1 MVKICSYEY
10 PKENEIDYQNFYV
23 NYPYNLHDF
32 QKWSIQAIVTGN
44 HLLVCCPTGSGKTF
58 SGEFALSYFHNKGKK
73 TIYTTPIKALSN
85 EKFYNFTEKY
95 PHISIGLITGDI
107 KTNPDADILIMT
119 TEILLNKLYQIRSNS
134 VSNSSVSFDMDII
147 NDLGCVVF
155 DEIHMINDENRG
167 SVWEQS
173 IMMMP
178 EHVQMVGLSATLY
191 QPENFASWMENKDN
205 MLLQNDNHKEV
216 YLTRKLKRAVPLT
229 HYSFITTNSGI
240 FKTIKDKQVQD
251 EIKTYVNQTHILQN
265 HNGQFNEVE
274 YNKMKKML
282 TLFEKHKIFIKRQH
296 VLNKLCEHLVNKE
309 MLPALCYVFSR
320 KQLEK
325 CAHEITT
332 NLLEFDSK
340 IPYTVDHECEQIIRK
355 LPNYQEYLNLPE
367 YINVVEL
374 LRKGIGIHHAGM
386 MPILRE
392 MTEIM
397 FAKGFVKL
405 LFCTETMSV
414 GINLP
419 VKTTIFT
426 DVNKFNGTNL
436 RILHGHEYTQAA
448 GRAGRLGLDSV
459 GHVIHL
465 NNLFRNVNIISYK
478 NMMKGDPQKLV
489 SKFKIS
495 YNLLLNLVDI
505 KNHDFTQF
513 VNKSM
518 IKENVNE
525 SINTVLLE
533 KQEIE
538 NKITQKQQSSCY
550 LKTPVNLI
558 KKYIELSKNRL
569 RSVNKKRKQIER
581 EMSSL
586 KAEYMSIEMD
596 AREYNIIYELKDQVL
611 DIDNEI
617 NSISNYLNNG
627 VNSVIKLLQ
636 NEGFIEVENDVFKL
650 TTKGQIAN
658 HLNEVHCLVFAEL
671 IENNVITKLNS
682 TELIMVFSCF
692 TNVNVPEDKRTINND
707 YKNLDLVCLKSNLD
721 KYMDI
726 ESYSNFKTGM
736 DYKMHY
742 DLMSYMV
749 DWIEAESEEDCK
761 MILQR
766 VEQEKDIFLG
776 DFIKAL
782 LKINNIV
789 FEMETIA
796 QIIGNIPFLHEL
808 NKIRSLTLKYVVT
821 NQSLY
826 V

>member
-10 PKENEIDYQNFYV
+10 PKENESDYQNFYV

-32 QKWSIQAIVTGN
+32 QKWSIQTIVTGN

-85 EKFYNFTEKY
+85 EKFHNFTEKY

-167 SVWEQS
+167 SVWEQC

-191 QPENFASWMENKDN
+191 QPENFASWMENKGN
-205 MLLQNDNHKEV
+205 LLQNDNHKEV
-216 YLTRKLKRAVPLT
+216 YLTRKLKRSVPLT

-240 FKTIKDKQVQD
+240 FKAIKDKQVQD
-251 EIKTYVNQTHILQN
+251 EIKSYVNQSHILQN
-265 HNGQFNEVE
+265 HNGQFNEIE

-282 TLFEKHKIFIKRQH
+282 SLFENHKIFIKRQH

-355 LPNYQEYLNLPE
+355 LPNHQEYLNLPE

-538 NKITQKQQSSCY
+538 NKIIQKQQSSCY
-550 LKTPVNLI
+550 LKTPVNHI
-558 KKYIELSKNRL
+558 EKYIELSKNRL

-596 AREYNIIYELKDQVL
+596 AREHNIIYELKDQVL
-611 DIDNEI
+611 DLDNEI

-636 NEGFIEVENDVFKL
+636 NEGFIEVDNDVFKL

-671 IENNVITKLNS
+671 IENNVVTKLNS

-742 DLMSYMV
+742 DLMPYMV
-749 DWIEAESEEDCK
+749 DWIEAETEEDCK
-761 MILQR
+761 IILQR
-766 VEQEKDIFLG
+766 AEQEKDIFLG

-796 QIIGNIPFLHEL
+796 QMIGNIPFLHEL

>member
-10 PKENEIDYQNFYV
+10 PKENESDYQNFYV

-32 QKWSIQAIVTGN
+32 QKWSIQSIVTGN

-73 TIYTTPIKALSN
+73 SIYTTPIKALSN
-85 EKFYNFTEKY
+85 EKFHNFTEKY
-95 PHISIGLITGDI
+95 PQISIGLITGDI

-119 TEILLNKLYQIRSNS
+119 TEILLNKLYQIRSNT
-134 VSNSSVSFDMDII
+134 VTNSSVSFDMDIL

-167 SVWEQS
+167 SVWEQC

-191 QPENFASWMENKDN
+191 QPENFALWMENKGN
-205 MLLQNDNHKEV
+205 LLQNDNHKEV

-251 EIKTYVNQTHILQN
+251 EIKAYVNHTHILQN

-282 TLFEKHKIFIKRQH
+282 ALFEKHKIFIKRQH
-296 VLNKLCEHLVNKE
+296 VLNMLCKHLVNKE

-340 IPYTVDHECEQIIRK
+340 NPYTVDRECEQIIRK

-397 FAKGFVKL
+397 FARGFVKL

-426 DVNKFNGTNL
+426 DVNKFNGTHL

-505 KNHDFTQF
+505 KNQDFAQF

-525 SINTVLLE
+525 SINSVLLE

-550 LKTPVNLI
+550 LKTPISLI
-558 KKYIELSKNRL
+558 EQYIEMSKNRL
-569 RSVNKKRKQIER
+569 SSVNKKRKQIER

-586 KAEYMSIEMD
+586 KAENISIEMD
-596 AREYNIIYELKDQVL
+596 AKDYNIIFELKEKKLVL
-611 DIDNEI
+611 ENEI

-627 VNSVIKLLQ
+627 VNYVIKLLQ
-636 NEGFIEVENDVFKL
+636 NERFIEVENDEFKL

-671 IENNVITKLNS
+671 IENNVLTNLNA

-692 TNVNVPEDKRTINND
+692 TNVNVPEDKRSINND
-707 YKNLDLVCLKSNLD
+707 YKNLDLVCLKSNFD
-721 KYMDI
+721 KYMEI

-742 DLMSYMV
+742 DLMPYMEE
-749 DWIEAESEEDCK
+749 WIDAKSEEDCK

-766 VEQEKDIFLG
+766 AEQEKDIFLG

-796 QIIGNIPFLHEL
+796 QIIGNIPFLYEL
-808 NKIRSLTLKYVVT
+808 NQIRSLTLKYVVT

>member
-1 MVKICSYEY
+1 MVKICPYKY
-10 PKENEIDYQNFYV
+10 PIKNESNYQNFYV

-58 SGEFALSYFHNKGKK
+58 SGEFALSYFYNKGKK

-85 EKFYNFTEKY
+85 EKFHNFTEKY

-119 TEILLNKLYQIRSNS
+119 TEILLNKLYQIQSNS

-167 SVWEQS
+167 SVWEQC

-178 EHVQMVGLSATLY
+178 EHVQIVGLSATLY
-191 QPENFASWMENKDN
+191 QPENFALWMENKGN
-205 MLLQNDNHKEV
+205 FSQNNNHKEV

-251 EIKTYVNQTHILQN
+251 EIKSYVNQTHILLN

-355 LPNYQEYLNLPE
+355 LPNFQEYLNLPE

-426 DVNKFNGTNL
+426 DVNKFNGTSL

-505 KNHDFTQF
+505 KNYDFTQF

-550 LKTPVNLI
+550 LKTPVNHI
-558 KKYIELSKNRL
+558 EKYIELSKNRL

-581 EMSSL
+581 EMNSL

-596 AREYNIIYELKDQVL
+596 AREYNIIYQLKDQVL
-611 DIDNEI
+611 VIDNEL
-617 NSISNYLNNG
+617 NSISNYLING
-627 VNSVIKLLQ
+627 VNSVRKLLQ

-650 TTKGQIAN
+650 TIKGQIAN

-671 IENNVITKLNS
+671 IENNVLTKLNS

-692 TNVNVPEDKRTINND
+692 TNVNVPEDKRSINNN
-707 YKNLDLVCLKSNLD
+707 YKNLDLVCLKSKLD

-726 ESYSNFKTGM
+726 ETCSNFKTGM
-736 DYKMHY
+736 DYNMHY
-742 DLMSYMV
+742 DLMPYMV

-761 MILQR
+761 IILQR
-766 VEQEKDIFLG
+766 AEQEKDIFLG

-789 FEMETIA
+789 YEMETIA
-796 QIIGNIPFLHEL
+796 QMIGNVPFLHEL

>member
-10 PKENEIDYQNFYV
+10 PKENESDYQNFYV

-32 QKWSIQAIVTGN
+32 QKWSIQAIVTGK

-85 EKFYNFTEKY
+85 EKFHNFTEKY

-119 TEILLNKLYQIRSNS
+119 TEILLNKLYQIHSNS
-134 VSNSSVSFDMDII
+134 VSNSSVSFDMDIL
-147 NDLGCVVF
+147 NDLSCVVF

-167 SVWEQS
+167 SVWEQC

-178 EHVQMVGLSATLY
+178 EHVQIVGLSATLY
-191 QPENFASWMENKDN
+191 QPENFASWMENKGS
-205 MLLQNDNHKEV
+205 LLQNDKHKEV

-251 EIKTYVNQTHILQN
+251 EIKSYVNQTHILQN

-495 YNLLLNLVDI
+495 YNLLLNLVNI
-505 KNHDFTQF
+505 KNNDFTQF

-533 KQEIE
+533 KQELE
-538 NKITQKQQSSCY
+538 NKIIQKQQSSCY

-558 KKYIELSKNRL
+558 EKYIEMSKNRL
-569 RSVNKKRKQIER
+569 SSVNKKRKQIER

-586 KAEYMSIEMD
+586 KAEYISIEMD

-611 DIDNEI
+611 DLDNEI
-617 NSISNYLNNG
+617 NCISNYLNNG

-636 NEGFIEVENDVFKL
+636 NERFIEVENDVFKL

-671 IENNVITKLNS
+671 IETNVLTNLNA
-682 TELIMVFSCF
+682 TELIIVFSCF
-692 TNVNVPEDKRTINND
+692 TNVNVPEDKRSINND
-707 YKNLDLVCLKSNLD
+707 YKNLGLICLKSNLD

-736 DYKMHY
+736 DYNMHY
-742 DLMSYMV
+742 DLMPYMV
-749 DWIEAESEEDCK
+749 DWIEAVSEEDCK
-761 MILQR
+761 IILQHA
-766 VEQEKDIFLG
+766 EQEKDIFLG

-796 QIIGNIPFLHEL
+796 QITGNIPFLHEL
-808 NKIRSLTLKYVVT
+808 NKIHSLILKYVVT

>member
-1 MVKICSYEY
+1 MVKVCSYEY
-10 PKENEIDYQNFYV
+10 PKENESDYQNFYV
-23 NYPYNLHDF
+23 NYSYNLHDF

-85 EKFYNFTEKY
+85 EKFHNFTEKY

-167 SVWEQS
+167 SVWEQC

-191 QPENFASWMENKDN
+191 QPENFASWMENKGS
-205 MLLQNDNHKEV
+205 LLPNDIHKEV

-251 EIKTYVNQTHILQN
+251 EIKSYVNQTHILQN

-436 RILHGHEYTQAA
+436 RILYGHEYTQAA

-538 NKITQKQQSSCY
+538 NKITQKQQSSFY
-550 LKTPVNLI
+550 LKTPVNHI
-558 KKYIELSKNRL
+558 EKYIELSKNRL

-586 KAEYMSIEMD
+586 KAEHISIEID
-596 AREYNIIYELKDQVL
+596 AREYNIIDELKDQLL
-611 DIDNEI
+611 DLDNEI
-617 NSISNYLNNG
+617 KSISSYLNNG
-627 VNSVIKLLQ
+627 VNTVLKLLQ
-636 NEGFIEVENDVFKL
+636 NEGFIEVVNDVFKL

-671 IENNVITKLNS
+671 IEANVITKLNA

-692 TNVNVPEDKRTINND
+692 TNVNVPEDKRSINNN
-707 YKNLDLVCLKSNLD
+707 YKNLDLIFLKSNLD

-726 ESYSNFKTGM
+726 ESYNNFKTGM
-736 DYKMHY
+736 DYNMHY
-742 DLMSYMV
+742 DLLPYMI
-749 DWIEAESEEDCK
+749 DWIEANSEEDCK
-761 MILQR
+761 VILQR
-766 VEQEKDIFLG
+766 AEEEKDIFLG

-808 NKIRSLTLKYVVT
+808 NQIRSLTLKYVVT